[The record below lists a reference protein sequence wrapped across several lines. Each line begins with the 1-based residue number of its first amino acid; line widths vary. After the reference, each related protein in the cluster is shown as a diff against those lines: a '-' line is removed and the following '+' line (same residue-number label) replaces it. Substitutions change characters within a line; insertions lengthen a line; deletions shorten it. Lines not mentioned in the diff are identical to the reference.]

1 MRKKSF
7 LIYICL
13 ILILFSFPFFSYGA
27 CPPGQ
32 ICIENPLEADS
43 FEDLINAVI
52 NFIFYIAL
60 GIAPLM
66 VIVAAIYLITA
77 GGNPDNVQKA
87 KDIILY
93 TCIGLLIIFL
103 ARALIAV
110 VKAALGG

>member
-13 ILILFSFPFFSYGA
+13 IFILFAFPSIMHGN
-27 CPPGQ
+27 GTV
-32 ICIENPLEADS
+32 ISIDNPLEADS

-52 NFIFYIAL
+52 NFIFYISL